1 MAETTE
7 RRVVATCS
15 FCMKSNTEVGA
26 LVAGPGVF
34 ICNECVDLC
43 AQIIA
48 AKDDTAEGKGEAAE
62 GKGEAAEGKG
72 EAAEGKGEA
81 AEGEGDAAEGKNVPS
96 PTFWERFQD
105 VDSVLDVLPK
115 AAAAGA
121 QVEENLTQL
130 VRRARSLGATWARIG
145 EALGMTRQ
153 SAWERFSGEE

>member
-1 MAETTE
+1 MTETTE
-7 RRVVATCS
+7 RSAVATCS
-15 FCMKSNTEVGA
+15 FCMKPNTEVGA

-48 AKDDTAEGKGEAAE
+48 AKGDTAGGKSDTTER
-62 GKGEAAEGKG
+62 KG
-72 EAAEGKGEA
+72 
-81 AEGEGDAAEGKNVPS
+81 DTAEGKNVPS

>member
-48 AKDDTAEGKGEAAE
+48 AKDDT
-62 GKGEAAEGKG
+62 AEGKG

>member
-1 MAETTE
+1 MTETTE
-7 RRVVATCS
+7 RSAVATCS
-15 FCMKSNTEVGA
+15 FCMKPNTEVGA

-48 AKDDTAEGKGEAAE
+48 AKDDTAEGKDDTG
-62 GKGEAAEGKG
+62 
-72 EAAEGKGEA
+72 
-81 AEGEGDAAEGKNVPS
+81 EGKNVPS

-105 VDSVLDVLPK
+105 VDSVLDILPK

-121 QVEENLTQL
+121 QVEDNLTQL
-130 VRRARSLGATWARIG
+130 VRRARALGATWAKIG

>member
-1 MAETTE
+1 MTGTTGTTGTTE

-48 AKDDTAEGKGEAAE
+48 AKGDTAEGDE
-62 GKGEAAEGKG
+62 GK
-72 EAAEGKGEA
+72 
-81 AEGEGDAAEGKNVPS
+81 EGKNVSS
-96 PTFWERFQD
+96 PTLWERFQD

>member
-1 MAETTE
+1 MTGTAETTE

-48 AKDDTAEGKGEAAE
+48 AKDDT
-62 GKGEAAEGKG
+62 
-72 EAAEGKGEA
+72 
-81 AEGEGDAAEGKNVPS
+81 AEGKNVPS

>member
-1 MAETTE
+1 MTETTE
-7 RRVVATCS
+7 RRAVATCS

-48 AKDDTAEGKGEAAE
+48 AKGEAAKGEAAE
-62 GKGEAAEGKG
+62 GK
-72 EAAEGKGEA
+72 
-81 AEGEGDAAEGKNVPS
+81 DVPS
-96 PTFWERFQD
+96 PTFWERFED
-105 VDSVLDVLPK
+105 ADSVLDALPK

-130 VRRARSLGATWARIG
+130 VRRARALGATWAKIG

>member
-48 AKDDTAEGKGEAAE
+48 AKHDSEGKDAEGKDAQEKDGE
-62 GKGEAAEGKG
+62 GKGAHGKDTEGR
-72 EAAEGKGEA
+72 
-81 AEGEGDAAEGKNVPS
+81 DVPPPA
-96 PTFWERFQD
+96 PTFWERFVD
-105 VDSVLDVLPK
+105 LDSVLEVLPK

-121 QVEENLTQL
+121 QVEANLTQL
-130 VRRARSLGATWARIG
+130 VRRARALGATWARIG

>member
-1 MAETTE
+1 MTETTETTE
-7 RRVVATCS
+7 RRAVATCS

-48 AKDDTAEGKGEAAE
+48 AKGDAAKGEATE
-62 GKGEAAEGKG
+62 GK
-72 EAAEGKGEA
+72 
-81 AEGEGDAAEGKNVPS
+81 DVPS
-96 PTFWERFQD
+96 PTFWERFED
-105 VDSVLDVLPK
+105 ADSVLDVLPK

-130 VRRARSLGATWARIG
+130 VRRARALGATWARIG